1 MTIDMTSCTIQGHRQ
16 RHAELAGLGAEIQ
29 AGCVIF
35 VDINIM
41 CPYLDA
47 ADDRFCVTLLLE
59 QTGLEGQWQKPKWF
73 ACQLW
78 PHLPHRCTDLSKP
91 SSCDV
96 RYLPSRVTFSHN
108 EFGTV
113 S

>member
-1 MTIDMTSCTIQGHRQ
+1 MTIDMTSCTIQGRRQ

-35 VDINIM
+35 VDVNIM

-59 QTGLEGQWQKPKWF
+59 QTGLEGQWQKPKVVRMF
-73 ACQLW
+73 SYGRTCLTAA
-78 PHLPHRCTDLSKP
+78 PIFFKP

-96 RYLPSRVTFSHN
+96 RYLPT
-108 EFGTV
+108 
-113 S
+113 

>member
-1 MTIDMTSCTIQGHRQ
+1 MTIDMTSCTIQGRRQ

-35 VDINIM
+35 VDVNIM

-59 QTGLEGQWQKPKWF
+59 QTGLEGQWQKPEWF
-73 ACQLW
+73 ACSVMAALASPLHQSF
-78 PHLPHRCTDLSKP
+78 LSP
-91 SSCDV
+91 AHVTFVTCQPE
-96 RYLPSRVTFSHN
+96 LPSPTMNSVQ
-108 EFGTV
+108 
-113 S
+113 